1 MLMGDLEK
9 EGIAELIEK
18 QPAATL
24 DVDAM
29 KVGHHGS
36 YNATTDALLQRLT
49 PEVAVIEMGPASRQ
63 VTWSAYAYGHP
74 RREAIDLLMKYI
86 KQPRQSE
93 PIKVLVGVAHEEFIE
108 QEIPVAIYG
117 TGWDGTVILE
127 ADTNGSIRAIV
138 HGLTSEP
145 VPPTLDPHQRAE

>member
-1 MLMGDLEK
+1 MGRQCRVLWGEASGWDGLSFKNLNNHSIVLRVDYGHASFTLMGGLEK

-86 KQPRQSE
+86 KQP
-93 PIKVLVGVAHEEFIE
+93 PA
-108 QEIPVAIYG
+108 A
-117 TGWDGTVILE
+117 
-127 ADTNGSIRAIV
+127 
-138 HGLTSEP
+138 
-145 VPPTLDPHQRAE
+145 